1 MLEEISHLM
10 LWRNFVYPTYGK
22 HFCILRNGEFFFYI
36 LYYGE
41 HFYILRYE
49 DFFFTSYVMENIFT
63 SYAMEKNKLR
73 YGEIL

>member
-36 LYYGE
+36 LCYGE
-41 HFYILRYE
+41 HLYILRYGE
-49 DFFFTSYVMENIFT
+49 KQITLWRNFI
-63 SYAMEKNKLR
+63 EKNLKIPN
-73 YGEIL
+73 G